1 MLLPSTTTTTP
12 ALPSAETASLTQ
24 LYRHFHH
31 KMSSA
36 TVTNYTT
43 WTPEELMRDYHG
55 EIKGP
60 LFIRCMEWYTNSEVA
75 ANAGRSGG
83 TKIKNR
89 NFYAE
94 LERNIEILELRDG
107 HLPTEYKLQFD
118 KRRLNNLEARLGS
131 EHESVRKLLASVG
144 RREAIGCKFS
154 CFQ

>member
-1 MLLPSTTTTTP
+1 
-12 ALPSAETASLTQ
+12 
-24 LYRHFHH
+24 
-31 KMSSA
+31 
-36 TVTNYTT
+36 
-43 WTPEELMRDYHG
+43 MRDYYG

-60 LFIRCMEWYTNSEVA
+60 LFIRCMEWYTNSEVVA
-75 ANAGRSGG
+75 SAGRSGG

-94 LERNIEILELRDG
+94 FERNIEIVALRDG

-118 KRRLNNLEARLGS
+118 KRRLKKFEARSGS
-131 EHESVRKLLASVG
+131 EHGGVRKLRASVG

>member
-12 ALPSAETASLTQ
+12 ALPSAETATLTQ

-31 KMSSA
+31 KMSSGTA
-36 TVTNYTT
+36 TNYIT

-55 EIKGP
+55 EIKGL
-60 LFIRCMEWYTNSEVA
+60 LFIHCMEWNTNSEVEA
-75 ANAGRSGG
+75 KINAGRSDG

-94 LERNIEILELRDG
+94 FERNIEIVALRDG

-118 KRRLNNLEARLGS
+118 KRRLKKIEARS
-131 EHESVRKLLASVG
+131 
-144 RREAIGCKFS
+144 
-154 CFQ
+154 